1 MTGAAGDVYETEL
14 RIDARPETVFG
25 FFTDPAKMVQ
35 WKGVDAALDARPGG
49 VYRVSVTGRETAI
62 GEYIEV
68 TPYERIVFTWGW
80 DSGPITPG
88 STRVEIDLI
97 PDGDATILRL
107 RHFGLDAEGRA
118 LHKEGWE
125 HYLARLTLAAAGR
138 DAGPDAWVSATP
150 N

>member
-1 MTGAAGDVYETEL
+1 MIRQGDVYEKQL
-14 RIDARPETVFG
+14 RISARPETVFS
-25 FFTDPAKMVQ
+25 FFTEPAKVVQ
-35 WKGVDAALDARPGG
+35 WMGVDAALDARPGG
-49 VYRVSVTGRETAI
+49 SFRVNVTGRQTAI
-62 GEYIEV
+62 GEYLEV

-80 DSGPITPG
+80 DDGPIAPG

-118 LHKEGWE
+118 SHKEGWE
-125 HYLARLTLAAAGR
+125 HYLERLAIVAAGK
-138 DAGPDAWVSATP
+138 DAGPDPWAAQTT

>member
-1 MTGAAGDVYETEL
+1 MIRQGDVYEKQL
-14 RIDARPETVFG
+14 RISARPETVFS
-25 FFTDPAKMVQ
+25 FFTEPAKVVQ
-35 WKGVDAALDARPGG
+35 WMGVDAALDARPGG
-49 VYRVSVTGRETAI
+49 SFRVNVTGRQTAI
-62 GEYIEV
+62 GEYLEV

-80 DSGPITPG
+80 DDGPIAPG

-118 LHKEGWE
+118 SHKEGWE
-125 HYLARLTLAAAGR
+125 HYLERLAMVAAGK
-138 DAGPDAWVSATP
+138 DAGPDPWAAQTT